1 MPEAGLRHGTQR
13 LAGNILPISISIV
26 AALCVFQVPAARSQA
41 PESPIAAAKQPPAS
55 ELILEGEGRFGHF
68 HIFAYSWWS
77 DLYSGGIE
85 YDRNSWGYSKMIK
98 ARRDYV
104 AEILPIVILR
114 QPTKTDVYGD
124 PLTKARE
131 LTPGLAISPIGLRL
145 LWRQDKKIKPYF
157 IAKGG
162 MIGFTQKA
170 LSSNAAY
177 YDFLLQFGIGMQFKL
192 TDRFDFR
199 AGFSDIHFSDAFIVP
214 SNPGLDSMTY
224 NGGLAYHFG
233 R

>member
-1 MPEAGLRHGTQR
+1 LRHGAQR
-13 LAGNILPISISIV
+13 LGGNLSLISIFIV
-26 AALCVFQVPAARSQA
+26 AALCVFQAPAAHSQVSETPSA
-41 PESPIAAAKQPPAS
+41 PAVQSPAS
-55 ELILEGEGRFGHF
+55 ELIFEGEGSVGHF
-68 HIFAYSWWS
+68 HIYSGSWWS
-77 DLYSGGIE
+77 NLYTGGIE
-85 YDRNSWGYSKMIK
+85 YDRNSWGYLKKIR

-104 AEILPIVILR
+104 AEVLPIVILR
-114 QPTKTDVYGD
+114 QPAKTDVYGD

-170 LSSNAAY
+170 LSQNATY
-177 YDFLLQFGIGMQFKL
+177 YDFLLQVGIGMQFKL

-199 AGFSDIHFSDAFIVP
+199 AGFSVVHFSDAFIVP
-214 SNPGLDSMTY
+214 SNPGLDSMSY

-233 R
+233 K